1 MVGVGGSFNKCL
13 KLLLAWRSL
22 REARGTPSLYHPT
35 VELLPPG
42 EIKAIRG
49 AGPHWRL
56 LGESNPEPYRSAP
69 GPLLGPFTVSICP
82 SPCWSFPRG

>member
-1 MVGVGGSFNKCL
+1 MPEAPPCLGELERGQGVPTS
-13 KLLLAWRSL
+13 
-22 REARGTPSLYHPT
+22 YYPT

-56 LGESNPEPYRSAP
+56 LGESNPEPYQSAP
-69 GPLLGPFTVSICP
+69 GPLLGPLQFLFVLPLVGVFP
-82 SPCWSFPRG
+82 SG